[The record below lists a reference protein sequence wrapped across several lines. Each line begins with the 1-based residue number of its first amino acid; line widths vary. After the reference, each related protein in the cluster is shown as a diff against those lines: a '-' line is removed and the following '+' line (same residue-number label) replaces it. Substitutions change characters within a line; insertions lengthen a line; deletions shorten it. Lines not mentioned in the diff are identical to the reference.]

1 MGKHLLCG
9 SWCESLFS
17 FPICSRSCIQDS
29 PLDGQGWLLSF
40 HSGATSPNRNWYT
53 LAEGFCTASLTVM
66 EVHLRCV
73 CFSWVQD
80 PHEVSLEKLLAG
92 LKNWVFQVLLLSRSV
107 VSDSVQAH
115 RWQPTRLCHPWDS
128 PGKNTGVGCHFC
140 LQCRK
145 VKSESEVTQSCPTL
159 RDPHGLQ
166 PTRLLRPWDF
176 PGKSTGVGAIAFSGF
191 SGGSDF
197 NTGLSTF
204 PSCETMEKLLKPLE
218 FWFHHQLN
226 VSKKLQTLKVAVR
239 IRHNLPKGPSKC
251 TCLNNWYFLLSNNC
265 HFLNYSNLC
274 FDFLNFLSI
283 LYLKNFFSV
292 ISIRHFV
299 KFI

>member
-40 HSGATSPNRNWYT
+40 HSGATSPNRNRYT

-66 EVHLRCV
+66 EVRLRCV

-115 RWQPTRLCHPWDS
+115 RRQPTRLCHPWDS

-159 RDPHGLQ
+159 RDPMDCSLPGSSVLGIFQARVLEWVPSPSPVFQVGLTLILVY
-166 PTRLLRPWDF
+166 PLSLAVKLWKNYLNPWSF
-176 PGKSTGVGAIAFSGF
+176 GF
-191 SGGSDF
+191 
-197 NTGLSTF
+197 
-204 PSCETMEKLLKPLE
+204 
-218 FWFHHQLN
+218 
-226 VSKKLQTLKVAVR
+226 
-239 IRHNLPKGPSKC
+239 I
-251 TCLNNWYFLLSNNC
+251 
-265 HFLNYSNLC
+265 
-274 FDFLNFLSI
+274 
-283 LYLKNFFSV
+283 
-292 ISIRHFV
+292 IS
-299 KFI
+299 